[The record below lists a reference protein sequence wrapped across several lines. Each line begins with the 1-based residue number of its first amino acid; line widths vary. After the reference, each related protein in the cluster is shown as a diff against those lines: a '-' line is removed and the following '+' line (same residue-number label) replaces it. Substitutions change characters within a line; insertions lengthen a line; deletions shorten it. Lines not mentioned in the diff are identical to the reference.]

1 MSGFRPF
8 YKKLWS
14 DPDFLE
20 LPPDD
25 KLLFIYFFTNHETNE
40 SGIYPL
46 SPKTV
51 SRETGIA
58 LQMVEQR
65 FANGLLTVQQLL
77 ENSLTTVAQQFNNG
91 CIKNIFYDPENKLV
105 FVKNLKKYNTGGR
118 KDLVFKAVSNE
129 YKQYKQSSLWDLFF
143 DYYPEYNDINQLLD
157 NGSETVSQRLD
168 NPTILLKDNTTTKE
182 QKEIGKGEGENP
194 NDIRREVM
202 AKTKEI
208 RGYDVRNRGA
218 EISAVND
225 MIKEGFNSEQIINAY
240 KKLREQPF
248 WQDKYLS
255 MNYVY
260 KNIHEVL
267 KSGTGKQQIKHH
279 ADVKTR

>member
-8 YKKLWS
+8 YKKLWN

-51 SRETGIA
+51 SRETGIP
-58 LQMVEQR
+58 LPMVEQR
-65 FANGLLTVQQLL
+65 FANGLVTVQQLL
-77 ENSLTTVAQQFNNG
+77 GNSLSTVSQLFTNG
-91 CIKNIFYDPENKLV
+91 CIKNIFYDTENKLI

-129 YKQYKQSSLWDLFF
+129 YKQYKHSSLWDFF
-143 DYYPEYNDINQLLD
+143 FEYYPEYNDINQLLD
-157 NGSETVSQRLD
+157 NGSETVPQRLD
-168 NPTILLKDNTTTKE
+168 NPTILLKDNDIDKDTTKE
-182 QKEIGKGEGENP
+182 KGEGENP

-218 EISAVND
+218 EISAIND
-225 MIKEGFNSEQIINAY
+225 MIKEGFNAKQIVEAY

-248 WQDKYLS
+248 FQDKYLS
-255 MNYVY
+255 LNYVY
-260 KNIHEVL
+260 KNIHELL
-267 KSGTGKQQIKHH
+267 KNSSKKESDKYKHMVKQ
-279 ADVKTR
+279 

>member
-8 YKKLWS
+8 YKKLWN
-14 DPDFLE
+14 DHDFME
-20 LPPDD
+20 LSPDD

-51 SRETGIA
+51 SRETGIPLA
-58 LQMVEQR
+58 IVEQR
-65 FANGLLTVQQLL
+65 FTNGLLTVKQLFTNGL
-77 ENSLTTVAQQFNNG
+77 PTVSQQFANG
-91 CIKNIFYDPENKLV
+91 YIKNIFYDPENRLI

-143 DYYPEYNDINQLLD
+143 EYYPEYNDINQLLD
-157 NGSETVSQRLD
+157 NGSETVVQQLD
-168 NPTILLKDNTTTKE
+168 NPTILLKNKDTVKDNKDTEKSE
-182 QKEIGKGEGENP
+182 ERNP
-194 NDIRREVM
+194 NNIRREVIS
-202 AKTKEI
+202 KTKEI
-208 RGYDVRNRGA
+208 RGYDIRNRGA
-218 EISAVND
+218 EISAIND
-225 MIKEGFNSEQIINAY
+225 MIKEGFNAEQIIDAY

-255 MNYVY
+255 MNYVF

-267 KSGTGKQQIKHH
+267 KSGTGKNKHQ
-279 ADVKTR
+279 DVKIND